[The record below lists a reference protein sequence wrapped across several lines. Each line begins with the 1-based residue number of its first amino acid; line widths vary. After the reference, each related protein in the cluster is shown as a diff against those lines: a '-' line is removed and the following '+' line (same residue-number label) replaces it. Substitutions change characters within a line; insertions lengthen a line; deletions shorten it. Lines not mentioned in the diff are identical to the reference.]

1 MSKGLFRLAVATGFA
16 LLLIGNPGCGEKKIA
31 PAELSPE
38 QLEKARQQHIEYS
51 QRELSEK

>member
-1 MSKGLFRLAVATGFA
+1 MSKGVFHLAVATGFA
-16 LLLIGNPGCGEKKIA
+16 LLLIGSSGCSEKKIA

-38 QLEKARQQHIEYS
+38 QLEEARQQHIEYT